1 MLIFKQWN
9 RIIKFLT
16 SSEGNLFQKTIRSG
30 FWMFFLRIVD
40 KFLYLVKIIIIAR
53 LLSPDDFGLFGIAL
67 LSTATLETF
76 SQTGFRRALIQKK
89 EDISSY
95 LDTVWTIELI
105 RGLLI
110 AIILFF
116 ISPYIALFFE
126 TPAITQILRIIGLVF
141 IINGL
146 TNIAVI
152 YFQKELDFQKFFKY
166 QFTGTLIDAIVAIGA
181 VFIFQSVWALV
192 FGLLAGKIVKLIM
205 SYKIDSYR
213 PKLDFNILKAK
224 ELWNFG
230 KWIFGSS
237 ILVFLITHGDDIFVG
252 KVLGIAALGYYQ
264 MAYRISNMPATE
276 ITHVISKVTFP
287 AYSKL
292 QDNIAK
298 LRECF
303 LTILSVMAFL
313 SFPIAGLI
321 FILASDFTK
330 IFLGNEWMPIVP
342 IIQILVFW
350 GLIRCFIG
358 SMSSIFQSIKKPHI
372 VTNLQGVQALVLL
385 VIIYPLTIKWDMI
398 GAALAVLLSA
408 ALIFFIRS
416 NILIKTIECKT
427 LQFYKILLL
436 PLIITI
442 ISLLPVIFFQHSVL
456 DSAKI
461 CYFTIQSIFF
471 VIIYIL
477 LYYISDKFLGFGV
490 WSVMKNKGNPF
501 SKKNYE

>member
-1 MLIFKQWN
+1 
-9 RIIKFLT
+9 
-16 SSEGNLFQKTIRSG
+16 
-30 FWMFFLRIVD
+30 
-40 KFLYLVKIIIIAR
+40 
-53 LLSPDDFGLFGIAL
+53 
-67 LSTATLETF
+67 
-76 SQTGFRRALIQKK
+76 
-89 EDISSY
+89 
-95 LDTVWTIELI
+95 
-105 RGLLI
+105 
-110 AIILFF
+110 
-116 ISPYIALFFE
+116 
-126 TPAITQILRIIGLVF
+126 
-141 IINGL
+141 
-146 TNIAVI
+146 
-152 YFQKELDFQKFFKY
+152 
-166 QFTGTLIDAIVAIGA
+166 
-181 VFIFQSVWALV
+181 
-192 FGLLAGKIVKLIM
+192 
-205 SYKIDSYR
+205 
-213 PKLDFNILKAK
+213 
-224 ELWNFG
+224 
-230 KWIFGSS
+230 
-237 ILVFLITHGDDIFVG
+237 
-252 KVLGIAALGYYQ
+252 
-264 MAYRISNMPATE
+264 
-276 ITHVISKVTFP
+276 
-287 AYSKL
+287 
-292 QDNIAK
+292 
-298 LRECF
+298 
-303 LTILSVMAFL
+303 
-313 SFPIAGLI
+313 
-321 FILASDFTK
+321 
-330 IFLGNEWMPIVP
+330 MPIVP
-342 IIQILVFW
+342 IIQIMVFW